1 MKRFFNTP
9 KKAVIS
15 VICIVIVVFIIIGV
29 TSIRDTESDR
39 NENDFSQSKE
49 ISIDAAKTA
58 ALADADLSETD
69 VTFTKTSLDDDEH
82 IRVYD
87 IEFYTSDM
95 EYDYEINAYD
105 GTVYEK
111 NMEALRTRSED
122 STDNNADNSSNNYI
136 GIDRAKEIA
145 LNRANLSKTEVQFTK
160 AKLENDDGKV
170 EYEIEFYFDKAEY
183 SYEIDAV
190 SGDILE
196 SDVDFD

>member
-9 KKAVIS
+9 KKVVIS

-29 TSIRDTESDR
+29 INIRNIQGAR

-58 ALADADLSETD
+58 ALADANLSETD
-69 VTFTKTSLDDDEH
+69 VTFTKTSLDDDER
-82 IRVYD
+82 IKVYD

-105 GTVYEK
+105 GTVCEK
-111 NMEALRTRSED
+111 KMEALSTQSGD
-122 STDNNADNSSNNYI
+122 STDKNADNSSNNYI

-160 AKLENDDGKV
+160 AKLENDDGKA
-170 EYEIEFYFDKAEY
+170 EYEIEFHFDKAEY
-183 SYEIDAV
+183 SYDIDAV

-196 SDVDFD
+196 SDVDSD